1 MSDNGQ
7 IVVFT
12 HHLKHR
18 IDLHVSHFF
27 CDLLHYYHIELLHL
41 NPNSILQIAILWN
54 SSLLPCNTP
63 YTLGPTV
70 LTPGNPLGS

>member
-41 NPNSILQIAILWN
+41 NPNSILQIAILLTFVRHSLEFLP
-54 SSLLPCNTP
+54 SSL
-63 YTLGPTV
+63 
-70 LTPGNPLGS
+70 